1 MVESSSDYFK
11 DILALV
17 KKPPETPKLS
27 PHKQQQKDTLR
38 RETEVTSKLRAEL
51 HEYVEAGVY
60 QPMNDIARRLRTG
73 AGNRNA
79 SDPTTQMELAL
90 LSNGRSALT
99 IRYNAR
105 PSREWNDTKTLESM
119 GPMVSNGIRVVRDE
133 SNRMYIE
140 YTSAGEPTYDENG
153 QRERGGWK
161 YLGDDAKYQQ
171 WAKANEGSI
180 TLEGQLAQAMSIS
193 SFYHDNR
200 TGKSISML
208 SGLTEGSDKQTR
220 IVQEVPDT
228 GLPIVVK
235 SNK

>member
-17 KKPPETPKLS
+17 KKPIETPKLS
-27 PHKQQQKDTLR
+27 PHKQQQIDTLR
-38 RETEVTSKLRAEL
+38 RETEVTSNLRAEL
-51 HEYVEAGVY
+51 HEYVEAGIY

-90 LSNGRSALT
+90 LSNGGSALT
-99 IRYNAR
+99 IRYHAR
-105 PSREWNDTKTLESM
+105 PSREWNDTMLGSM
-119 GPMVSNGIRVVRDE
+119 GPMVSNGIRVIRDE
-133 SNRMYIE
+133 ANKMHIE
-140 YTSAGEPTYDENG
+140 YTAAGEPTYDDNG

-161 YLGDDAKYQQ
+161 YLGDNEAYQE

-180 TLEGQLAQAMSIS
+180 TLEGQLTQAMRVS

-200 TGKSISML
+200 VGESLSTL